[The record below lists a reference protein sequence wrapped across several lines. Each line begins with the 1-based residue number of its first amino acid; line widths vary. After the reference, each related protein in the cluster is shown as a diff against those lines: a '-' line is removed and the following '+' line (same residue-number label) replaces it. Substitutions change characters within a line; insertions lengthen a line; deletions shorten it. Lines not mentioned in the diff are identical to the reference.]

1 MTGAQRLTRRVS
13 LPVVA
18 VLALTAF
25 SVAVL
30 TDPDA
35 AIPDSAVFISVVLVA
50 IVVIAVATGLE
61 FRDVHPFPMGTL
73 LLRLSPLVAAIG
85 VVLFLIAL
93 SDDGSN
99 PPDPTPEEQQ
109 QGGEE
114 VLGGDEPPSGDY
126 DGSAGLFE
134 YLALIVVVLAVIVGL
149 VLLLRRVR
157 LRRRD
162 PAAPGAPGRAVE
174 GGDVEDHEM
183 ERHRTVREGLH
194 RGRGALLDEDDPRL
208 AVIGAYVAFEGHV
221 GAGGLVRRPSETQR
235 EYVARV
241 LAEGRLAHSDRAPL
255 LVELFN
261 AARFSS
267 DPVTPEHARAARDH
281 IDALAGD

>member
-1 MTGAQRLTRRVS
+1 MTAAQRLTRRVS

-61 FRDVHPFPMGTL
+61 FRDVHPFPLSTL
-73 LLRLSPLVAAIG
+73 LLRLSPLVAATG
-85 VVLFLIAL
+85 LVLLLIAL

-99 PPDPTPEEQQ
+99 PPDSTPQE
-109 QGGEE
+109 QGGDD
-114 VLGGDEPPSGDY
+114 VLGGEEPPSGDY

-134 YLALIVVVLAVIVGL
+134 YLALIVVLLAVIVGL

-157 LRRRD
+157 LRRRRD

-174 GGDVEDHEM
+174 GGDVEEHEM
-183 ERHRTVREGLH
+183 ERHRTVREGLR

-221 GAGGLVRRPSETQR
+221 GARGLVRRPSETQR

-241 LAEGRLAHSDRAPL
+241 LTEGRLAHSDRAPL

-281 IDALAGD
+281 IDALVGD

>member
-1 MTGAQRLTRRVS
+1 MTGAQRLTGRVS

-30 TDPDA
+30 TDPSA
-35 AIPDSAVFISVVLVA
+35 AIPDAAAFVSVVLVA

-61 FRDVHPFPMGTL
+61 FRDVHPFPLGTL
-73 LLRLSPLVAAIG
+73 LLRLSPLLVAT
-85 VVLFLIAL
+85 VLMLFLMAL

-99 PPDPTPEEQQ
+99 PPDSPPQEQQ
-109 QGGEE
+109 PLQGGED
-114 VLGGDEPPSGDY
+114 VPSGDY
-126 DGSAGLFE
+126 DPSAGAFE
-134 YLALIVVVLAVIVGL
+134 YLAGSVLVLAVIVGL

-157 LRRRD
+157 LRRRRD
-162 PAAPGAPGRAVE
+162 LAAPGTPGRAVE
-174 GGDVEDHEM
+174 GGDVEEHEM
-183 ERHRTVREGLH
+183 ERHRTVREGLR

-208 AVIGAYVAFEGHV
+208 AVIGAYVTFEGHV
-221 GAGGLVRRPSETQR
+221 GTQGMVRRPAETQR

-281 IDALAGD
+281 IDALVGD